1 MKLSIYIRNK
11 EDGASYY
18 RIYQYSSNFLSTG
31 AKLQYKEFVSNS
43 LQKMIR
49 KTDGNKVLRS
59 IITSFAF
66 ICGSLARIIQ
76 LLWDIYV
83 YKPNVIFVQREI
95 FPRYM
100 PYVGKL
106 LLLRLLKQA
115 DCLWDF
121 DDNILFT
128 GEISKNERQIYER
141 SAKYAIVPNEYLKNQ
156 LQLEFK
162 GNILLLPTSD
172 NDIFDLDFKTILNL
186 RLREYN
192 SCFRMVWVGT
202 HVNMRFVR
210 NIEAELEEAAEYIFV
225 RTGKKVILEIVC
237 NKSYLPSSNTKFLE
251 IKSTKWTRKRAIEA
265 LKNAHVG
272 IMPLEENEETLG
284 KAGFKA
290 VQYLGAMLP
299 PIISHVGFN
308 KEVIDNEINGFFA
321 EHLGQWKEKLF
332 ILSSDKERYEAMSL
346 EARKKWES
354 DFNSSEIFQ
363 NYYNIIH
370 QV

>member
-1 MKLSIYIRNK
+1 MKLSIYIRNR

-18 RIYQYSSNFLSTG
+18 RIYQYSSNFLSSGTN
-31 AKLQYKEFVSNS
+31 LQFKEFVSNS

-49 KTDGNKVLRS
+49 EADGNKVLRR

-66 ICGSLARIIQ
+66 ICGSIARIIQ

-100 PYVGKL
+100 PYIGKL

-128 GEISKNERQIYER
+128 GEISKDERQIYER
-141 SAKYAIVPNEYLKNQ
+141 SAKFAIVPNDYLKNQ
-156 LQLEFK
+156 LKLEFK
-162 GNILLLPTSD
+162 GNIQLLPTSD
-172 NDIFDLDFKTILNL
+172 NDIFDMDSRTLLNQ
-186 RLREYN
+186 RLKEYD

-202 HVNMRFVR
+202 HVNMRFVS
-210 NIEAELEEAAEYIFV
+210 NIETALEEAAEYIYIK
-225 RTGKKVILEIVC
+225 TGKKVILEIVC
-237 NKSYLPSSNTKFLE
+237 NKIYQPSRNTKCLE

-265 LKNAHVG
+265 LTNAHVG

-299 PIISHVGFN
+299 PVISRVGFN

-321 EHLGQWKEKLF
+321 EHIGQWKEKLL

-354 DFNSSEIFQ
+354 DFNSRGIFQ
-363 NYYNIIH
+363 TYYKIIH
-370 QV
+370 H